1 LRSCLLF
8 LNFYIAIIVCFCHCC
23 STTVTPGS
31 YGVDRVSVVARL
43 AICYIA
49 PLNGGTTYAIRATST
64 LNTPIYRRRI
74 VVVATA
80 VATGKCSSSAWGCW
94 LWLHY
99 RRLGCCRSLRSRRDD
114 YRRRRRRLRLTR
126 RTQPATE
133 PTCRTVDVWNWLHI
147 SVRQKPERVGRRRG
161 WDLNPRPRTGTGLLR
176 LA

>member
-1 LRSCLLF
+1 MLLTQLPATPDIVF
-8 LNFYIAIIVCFCHCC
+8 VPPPEELLELEEELLEELELSYFSIFTSPFIVCFCHCC

-49 PLNGGTTYAIRATST
+49 PLNGGATYAIRATST

-80 VATGKCSSSAWGCW
+80 VATGKCSSNAWGSW

-126 RTQPATE
+126 RT
-133 PTCRTVDVWNWLHI
+133 
-147 SVRQKPERVGRRRG
+147 
-161 WDLNPRPRTGTGLLR
+161 
-176 LA
+176 

>member
-1 LRSCLLF
+1 MKKREKRGRGLNKTVINAVTRDARYRIRAATGGVTGAWGGVAWGAGALIF
-8 LNFYIAIIVCFCHCC
+8 LNFYIAIVVCFCHCC

-43 AICYIA
+43 AMCYIA
-49 PLNGGTTYAIRATST
+49 PLNGGITYAIRATST
-64 LNTPIYRRRI
+64 LNTPIRQRRI

-114 YRRRRRRLRLTR
+114 YWLKRRRL
-126 RTQPATE
+126 
-133 PTCRTVDVWNWLHI
+133 
-147 SVRQKPERVGRRRG
+147 
-161 WDLNPRPRTGTGLLR
+161 
-176 LA
+176 

>member
-1 LRSCLLF
+1 MKKREKRGRGLNKTHVINAVTRDARYRIRAATGIVFVPPPVSYSCRHRRSYRSLRRSCLRSWSSHISQ
-8 LNFYIAIIVCFCHCC
+8 FYIAIVVCFCHCC
-23 STTVTPGS
+23 STTVTPGG

-64 LNTPIYRRRI
+64 LNTPIRQRRI

-114 YRRRRRRLRLTR
+114 Y
-126 RTQPATE
+126 
-133 PTCRTVDVWNWLHI
+133 
-147 SVRQKPERVGRRRG
+147 
-161 WDLNPRPRTGTGLLR
+161 
-176 LA
+176 